1 MRHKKESNDRNGLQK
16 SGTHPQDY
24 ADRVDGMY
32 LFANDDV
39 LNFYPKFG
47 FQKATE
53 YQYSKEVKMD
63 TPPTMKHI
71 SMSQKKEWD
80 QLKTV
85 IDRSICR
92 FQRLHMHDC

>member
-1 MRHKKESNDRNGLQK
+1 MTETDYRNQGLIRK
-16 SGTHPQDY
+16 IMEEIEQDY